1 MTALYRE
8 HCEACTPETPPLTAQ
23 EIEDLRAELSGEWR
37 VDGNVRLLRT
47 IHFKNFVSAFSRA
60 TAIALIAE
68 SEAHHPELTVGWG
81 HVDIELTTHAIG
93 GLSRNDF
100 ILAAKIDALE
110 R

>member
-1 MTALYRE
+1 MTELSRE
-8 HCEACTPETPPLTAQ
+8 RCEACTPETPPLTAA
-23 EIEDLRAELSGEWR
+23 EIDELRTQLSSEWQ

-47 IHFKNFVSAFSRA
+47 IRFKNFVAAFSRA
-60 TAIALIAE
+60 TAIALLAE